1 METNLLGIAL
11 LVAFLTWFNSAAAP
25 MWLRWSTHFG
35 APLIAGLIYGI
46 VLGDVP
52 YGLAV
57 GSTVMMVYMG
67 LVAVGG
73 SVPSD
78 LSVAGYLGVAITMLA
93 KQPPEVGLTIA
104 VPLGTLGVL
113 AQNTKMT
120 TNAIWVHRADKYAA
134 EGNTKGVMLMNVFA
148 SQIFPFLMLAIP
160 SFLAVYFG
168 APALE
173 KFLAA
178 VPSWVLNILILLGR
192 LLPAL
197 GLALLFQ
204 QIFNKRTIPFLVI
217 GFVLAAYLGLAV
229 MPISI
234 VGIAFALL
242 HFLYTT
248 KKGVGEVAKA
258 EETLVDEENAV
269 EVKPHQAISK
279 KALNKAWFLW
289 VTFGQICYNYERM
302 MGLGFTHSL
311 NPIME
316 ELYPTDLVKRGEAM
330 TRNMAFYNTENTW
343 GGSIAGVVAS
353 MEEEKAANPEAN
365 ADLISSLKTAL
376 MGPIAGIGDSVTQ
389 ALVKVVLLAIA
400 LSFSLQGNPIG
411 VILFVVLFSS
421 YALIVSRTLYF
432 GGYRIGK
439 KSIIDMLKGGRLQS
453 VSEALSVVGMMVL
466 GALVSN
472 NMNVNTPLKFTI
484 GQVTTEIQPIL
495 NSILPKFLNVVVF
508 ALVYWLVKKGVKAT
522 TIILI
527 ILAAA
532 IVLSL
537 LGVLG

>member
-1 METNLLGIAL
+1 METNLLGMAI
-11 LVAFLTWFNSAAAP
+11 LVALLTWFNSAAAP

-35 APLIAGLIYGI
+35 APLVAGLIYGI

-57 GSTVMMVYMG
+57 GSSVMMVYMG

-120 TNAIWVHRADKYAA
+120 TNAIWVHRADKYAS

-148 SQIFPFLMLAIP
+148 SQIIPFLLLAVP
-160 SFLAVYFG
+160 SFLAVYYG

-173 KFLAA
+173 SFLAT
-178 VPSWVLNILILLGR
+178 VPGWVLGILKLTGK

-204 QIFNKRTIPFLVI
+204 QIFNKRTLPFILI
-217 GFVLAAYLGLAV
+217 GFVLAAYSGLPV
-229 MPISI
+229 MPISFI
-234 VGIAFALL
+234 GIALAFL
-242 HFLYTT
+242 HYLYTT
-248 KKGVGEVAKA
+248 RKGFGEAPDDEVDPSEQAKLIEPEA
-258 EETLVDEENAV
+258 
-269 EVKPHQAISK
+269 HRSISK
-279 KALNKAWFLW
+279 KALNKAWILW
-289 VTFGQICYNYERM
+289 ASFGQICYNYERM

-316 ELYPTDLVKRGEAM
+316 ELYPDDLEKRGEAM
-330 TRNMAFYNTENTW
+330 SRNMAFYNTENTW
-343 GGSIAGVVAS
+343 GASIAGVVAS
-353 MEEEKAANPEAN
+353 MEEEKAAHPGTSGE
-365 ADLISSLKTAL
+365 LISSIKTAL
-376 MGPIAGIGDSVTQ
+376 MGPIAGIGDSITQ

-400 LSFSLQGNPIG
+400 LSFSLEGNPIG
-411 VILFVVLFSS
+411 VILFVLLFSA
-421 YALIVSRTLYF
+421 YALIVSHSVYF
-432 GGYRIGK
+432 AGYRVGK
-439 KSIIDMLKGGRLQS
+439 KSIIDMLRGGRLQS

-472 NMNVNTPLKFTI
+472 NMSVSSPLTFTI
-484 GQVTTEIQPIL
+484 GQVTTELQPIFDA
-495 NSILPKFLNVVVF
+495 ILPKLLNVATF
-508 ALVYWLVKKGVKAT
+508 ALVYLMVKKGMKAT

-527 ILAAA
+527 IFAAA

-537 LGVLG
+537 LGVLA

>member
-1 METNLLGIAL
+1 METNLLGMAI
-11 LVAFLTWFNSAAAP
+11 LVALLTWFNSAAAP

-35 APLIAGLIYGI
+35 APLVAGLIYGI

-57 GSTVMMVYMG
+57 GSSVMMVYMG

-78 LSVAGYLGVAITMLA
+78 LSVAGYLGVAMTMLA

-134 EGNTKGVMLMNVFA
+134 EGNTRGVMLMNVFA
-148 SQIFPFLMLAIP
+148 SQIIPFLLLAVP
-160 SFLAVYFG
+160 SFLAVYYG

-173 KFLAA
+173 SFLAG
-178 VPSWVLNILILLGR
+178 VPAWVLGILKLIGR

-204 QIFNKRTIPFLVI
+204 QIFNKRTLPFIVI
-217 GFVLAAYLGLAV
+217 GFVLASYLNLPV
-229 MPISI
+229 MPISFI
-234 VGIAFALL
+234 GIALAFL
-242 HFLYTT
+242 HYLYTT
-248 KKGVGEVAKA
+248 RKGFGEASN
-258 EETLVDEENAV
+258 EEDIPEPELVEESSTPKTL
-269 EVKPHQAISK
+269 SK
-279 KALNKAWFLW
+279 KTLNKAWFLW
-289 VTFGQICYNYERM
+289 TTFGQICYNFERM

-316 ELYPTDLVKRGEAM
+316 ELYPDDLERRGEAM
-330 TRNMAFYNTENTW
+330 TRHMAFYNTENTW
-343 GGSIAGVVAS
+343 GASIAGVVAS
-353 MEEEKAANPEAN
+353 MEEEKAAHPETN

-376 MGPIAGIGDSVTQ
+376 MGPIAGIGDSITQ

-411 VILFVVLFSS
+411 VILFVLLFSA
-421 YALIVSRTLYF
+421 YALIVSHSVYF
-432 GGYRIGK
+432 AGYNFGK
-439 KSIIDMLKGGRLQS
+439 KSIIDLLRGGRLQS

-466 GALVSN
+466 GALISK
-472 NMNVNTPLKFTI
+472 NMNITTPLQFTI
-484 GQVTTEIQPIL
+484 GQVTTEIQPVL
-495 NSILPKFLNVVVF
+495 DAILPNFLNVAVF
-508 ALVYWLVKKGVKAT
+508 ALVYWMVKKGMKAT

-527 ILAAA
+527 ITAAA

-537 LGVLG
+537 LGVLA

>member
-1 METNLLGIAL
+1 MGTNLLGMAF
-11 LVAFLTWFNSAAAP
+11 LVALLTWFNSAAAP

-35 APLIAGLIYGI
+35 APLVAGLIYGI

-57 GSTVMMVYMG
+57 GSSVMMVYMG

-78 LSVAGYLGVAITMLA
+78 LSVAGYLGVAMTMLA

-134 EGNTKGVMLMNVFA
+134 EGNTRGVMLMNVFA
-148 SQIFPFLMLAIP
+148 SQIIPFLLLAVP

-173 KFLAA
+173 RFLAI
-178 VPSWVLNILILLGR
+178 VPEWVLNILKLTGK

-204 QIFNKRTIPFLVI
+204 QIFNKRTLPFLVV
-217 GFVLAAYLGLAV
+217 GFVLAAYLKLPV
-229 MPISI
+229 MPISFF
-234 VGIAFALL
+234 GIALAFL
-242 HFLYTT
+242 HYYYTT
-248 KKGVGEVAKA
+248 RKGFGEAPDT
-258 EETLVDEENAV
+258 EETAAEAAESADTSTHKLL
-269 EVKPHQAISK
+269 SK
-279 KALNKAWFLW
+279 KALNKAWFTW
-289 VTFGQICYNYERM
+289 VSFGQICYNFERM

-311 NPIME
+311 NPIMK
-316 ELYPTDLVKRGEAM
+316 ELYPDDAKRRGEAM
-330 TRNMAFYNTENTW
+330 SRNMAFYNTENTW
-343 GGSIAGVVAS
+343 GASIAGVVAS
-353 MEEEKAANPEAN
+353 MEEEKAAHPEVD
-365 ADLISSLKTAL
+365 ADLISSIKTAL
-376 MGPIAGIGDSVTQ
+376 MGPIAGIGDSITQ

-411 VILFVVLFSS
+411 VILFVLLFSA
-421 YALIVSRTLYF
+421 YALLVSRSVYF
-432 GGYRIGK
+432 GGYRFGK
-439 KSIIDMLKGGRLQS
+439 RSIVDMLRGGRLQS

-466 GALVSN
+466 GALISN
-472 NMNVNTPLKFTI
+472 NMNVTTPLKFTI
-484 GQVTTEIQPIL
+484 GQVTTELQPVLEAI
-495 NSILPKFLNVVVF
+495 IPHFLNIVVF
-508 ALVYWLVKKGVKAT
+508 ALVYWMVKKGMKAT
-522 TIILI
+522 SIILI
-527 ILAAA
+527 IFGAA

-537 LGVLG
+537 LGILA